1 MKKRAPLL
9 AAAFAAGML
18 ALPAVAARADV
29 LVELFTSQGCSS
41 CPPADRILADI
52 ARHDDVIALSFHVDY
67 WDYLGWRDTFASP
80 EHTRRQRDYRDAF
93 DASVIYTPQI
103 VIDGRRSVP
112 ATHEGAILEAIEA
125 ARVPEDEEPIRIEG
139 ATGMLEASLAPA
151 AQPRPCTVWIAKY
164 RVSETVAVERG
175 ENAGRTLSYHNVV
188 TSLDRIG
195 EWDGRNDETVM
206 LPQPGPGEGV
216 AIWLQEGP
224 GGPVLAAAAH
234 EG

>member
-1 MKKRAPLL
+1 MIKRSPLL
-9 AAAFAAGML
+9 AAAAAAGCL
-18 ALPAVAARADV
+18 ALTAAAPRADV

-52 ARHDDVIALSFHVDY
+52 AGLDEVIALSFHVDY

-80 EHTRRQRDYRDAF
+80 EHAERQRDYRDAF

-103 VIDGRRSVP
+103 VIEGRQSVP
-112 ATHEGAILEAIEA
+112 AIREDAIREAIET

-139 ATGMLEASLAPA
+139 GAGMLEANLAPVG
-151 AQPRPCTVWIAKY
+151 QPRPCTVWIAKY
-164 RVSETVAVERG
+164 RQSEAVVVERG
-175 ENAGRTLSYHNVV
+175 ENAGRTLTYRNVV

-195 EWDGRNDETVM
+195 EWDGRRLETVM

-224 GGPVLAAAAH
+224 GGPVLAAVAH